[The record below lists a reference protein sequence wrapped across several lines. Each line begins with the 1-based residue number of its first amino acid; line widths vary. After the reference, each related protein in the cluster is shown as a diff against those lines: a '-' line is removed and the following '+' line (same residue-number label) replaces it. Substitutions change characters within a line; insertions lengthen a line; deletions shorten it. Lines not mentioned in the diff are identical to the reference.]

1 MTQKELIEKT
11 LVLQDAVTA
20 YKTLAETLEYHLNE
34 LLLDMNNQSLNLN
47 EPTSNKTSNHQ
58 RVRSPNR
65 DPI

>member
-20 YKTLAETLEYHLNE
+20 YKTILETIEYHLNE

-47 EPTSNKTSNHQ
+47 EPINTKTSNNQ
-58 RVRSPNR
+58 RYRDPNR